1 MSNMLYILGDRLAQL
16 TGTQEMICRGMLRLS
31 IMDSLPNMQTADGQQ
46 ALAYMKAM
54 TYADWQVAIESQALS
69 SRLAA
74 IRVKEP
80 ATVVAQLKRT
90 LVEKQSLLTLSAR

>member
-1 MSNMLYILGDRLAQL
+1 
-16 TGTQEMICRGMLRLS
+16 
-31 IMDSLPNMQTADGQQ
+31 
-46 ALAYMKAM
+46 MKAM

-80 ATVVAQLKRT
+80 ATVIAQLKQT